1 MEAIITPG
9 QARLCEILGWISNT
23 LTITASLVFLVS
35 FCRQKSKTVGHYMIL
50 ILSISDLAIPI
61 NHMIGLNFQ
70 EEEMYPKVFFP
81 IMMTVLHFSLY
92 WAAIMAYFTFLV
104 IVKKVC
110 FDLRKYVLYS
120 LGICLIISPYS
131 SLL

>member
-1 MEAIITPG
+1 MTPS
-9 QARLCEILGWISNT
+9 QARLSETLGWISDS
-23 LTITASLVFLVS
+23 LTITASFVFLVS
-35 FCRQKSKTVGHYMIL
+35 FFRQKSKTVGHYMIL

-92 WAAIMAYFTFLV
+92 WAATMAYFTFLV
-104 IVKKVC
+104 IVKRVC
-110 FDLRKYVLYS
+110 FDLRKYVFYS
-120 LGICLIISPYS
+120 LGICLLLSPYS